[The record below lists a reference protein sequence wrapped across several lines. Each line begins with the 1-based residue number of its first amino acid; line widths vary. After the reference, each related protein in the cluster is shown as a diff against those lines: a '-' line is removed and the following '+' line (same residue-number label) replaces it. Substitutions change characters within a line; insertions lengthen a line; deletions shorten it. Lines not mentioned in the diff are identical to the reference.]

1 MNRLMEN
8 AVFGYTKELRERGI
22 LTQEYEN
29 LYYWVES
36 AQLRLLLSTVH
47 RDLMSLLGMLNTK
60 RNGSGHY
67 PADESRQLIRC
78 IDMLRNLCSVSQQ
91 TETPMQFDSYYD
103 EVLKT
108 CRTFLQSSYGSDIP
122 PQMEEVILYYKMP
135 VLISSDNLPIRR
147 ASVTNASLKL
157 VGRGSYAEA
166 YVYEDTFLHKK
177 FIVKRALKTLRDDEL
192 ERFRREF
199 EVMKRLSSPY
209 VAEVYRYEDRSVQ
222 PQYFMEYLDGTLRD
236 YIKRNND
243 RLSLKERAVLV
254 RQIFKA
260 MQYLHTEGLLHRDLS
275 PDNILLKQ
283 YNSCLVVKLS
293 DFGLVKLPESQLTT
307 CDTMMKG
314 SFNDPRLEEE
324 GFANYSIWHEM
335 YALTLIVYFVM
346 TGREKR
352 SNIAPEW
359 RDFVAKGMNAQKE
372 LRYKS
377 VAEMRSAFDET
388 IKHVGERKEL
398 EI

>member
-1 MNRLMEN
+1 MEN
-8 AVFGYTKELRERGI
+8 AVFGYTKELREHGS
-22 LTQEYEN
+22 LTLEYEN
-29 LYYWVES
+29 LYYWAES

-47 RDLMSLLGMLNTK
+47 RDLMSLLGVLIVK

-67 PADESRQLIRC
+67 PAEESRQLMRC
-78 IDMLRNLCSVSQQ
+78 IDMLLNLCSISQQ
-91 TETPMQFDSYYD
+91 TETPMQVESYYD
-103 EVLKT
+103 EVLRN
-108 CRTFLQSSYGSDIP
+108 CRTFLKSSYGSDIP
-122 PQMEEVILYYKMP
+122 PQMEEVILYYTMP
-135 VLISSDNLPIRR
+135 VLISADNLSVSR
-147 ASVTNASLKL
+147 STVTNATLKL

-166 YVYEDTFLHKK
+166 YVFEDTFLRKK
-177 FIVKRALKTLRDDEL
+177 FIVKRALKTLRDDEV

-209 VAEVYRYEDRSVQ
+209 VAEVYRYEDRPVQ
-222 PQYFMEYLDGTLRD
+222 PQYLMEYLDGTLRD

-243 RLSLKERAVLV
+243 QLSRKERAGLV

-275 PDNILLKQ
+275 PDNILLKK
-283 YNSCLVVKLS
+283 YDSCQVVKLS

-307 CDTMMKG
+307 RDTVMKG

-324 GFANYSIWHEM
+324 GFANYCLWHEM
-335 YALTLIVYFVM
+335 YALTLIVHFVM
-346 TGREKR
+346 TGRENR

-359 RDFVAKGMNAQKE
+359 RDFVAKGMNVQKE

-388 IKHVGERKEL
+388 LKKLGD
-398 EI
+398 

>member
-8 AVFGYTKELRERGI
+8 AVFGYTKELREHGS

-29 LYYWVES
+29 LYHWAES

-47 RDLMSLLGMLNTK
+47 RDLMSLLGVLNAK
-60 RNGSGHY
+60 RNGTKHY
-67 PADESRQLIRC
+67 PAEESRQLIRC
-78 IDMLRNLCSVSQQ
+78 IDMLRNLCSISQQ
-91 TETPMQFDSYYD
+91 TETPIQFDSYYD
-103 EVLKT
+103 EVLKN
-108 CRTFLQSSYGSDIP
+108 CWTFLQSSYGSDIP
-122 PQMEEVILYYKMP
+122 PQMDEVTLYYTMP
-135 VLISSDNLPIRR
+135 VLIPADNLSVSR
-147 ASVTNASLKL
+147 STVTNATLKL

-166 YVYEDTFLHKK
+166 YVFEDTFLRKK
-177 FIVKRALKTLRDDEL
+177 FIVKRALKTLRDDEV

-209 VAEVYRYEDRSVQ
+209 VAEVYRYEDRPVQ
-222 PQYFMEYLDGTLRD
+222 PQYLMEYLDGTLRD

-243 RLSLKERAVLV
+243 QLSRKERAGLV

-275 PDNILLKQ
+275 PDNILLKK
-283 YNSCLVVKLS
+283 YDSCQVVKLS

-307 CDTMMKG
+307 RDTVMKG

-324 GFANYSIWHEM
+324 GFANYCLWHEM
-335 YALTLIVYFVM
+335 YALTLIVHFVM
-346 TGREKR
+346 TGRENR

-388 IKHVGERKEL
+388 LKKLGD
-398 EI
+398 

>member
-8 AVFGYTKELRERGI
+8 AVFGYTKELREHGS

-47 RDLMSLLGMLNTK
+47 RDLMSLLGVLNVK

-67 PADESRQLIRC
+67 PAEESRQLIRC
-78 IDMLRNLCSVSQQ
+78 IDMLRNLCSISQQ
-91 TETPMQFDSYYD
+91 TETPMQVESYYD
-103 EVLKT
+103 EVLKN
-108 CRTFLQSSYGSDIP
+108 CRMFLQSSYGSDIP
-122 PQMEEVILYYKMP
+122 AQMAEVVLYYTMP
-135 VLISSDNLPIRR
+135 VLISANNLSVSR
-147 ASVTNASLKL
+147 STVTNATLKL

-166 YVYEDTFLHKK
+166 YVFEDTFLRKK
-177 FIVKRALKTLRDDEL
+177 FIVKRALKTLRDDEV
-192 ERFRREF
+192 ERFRRGF

-209 VAEVYRYEDRSVQ
+209 VAEVYRYEDRPVQ
-222 PQYFMEYLDGTLRD
+222 PQYLMEYLDGTLRD

-243 RLSLKERAVLV
+243 QLSRKERAGLV

-275 PDNILLKQ
+275 PDNILLKK
-283 YNSCLVVKLS
+283 YDSCQVVKLS

-307 CDTMMKG
+307 RDTVMKG

-324 GFANYSIWHEM
+324 GFANYCLWHEM
-335 YALTLIVYFVM
+335 YALTLIVHFVM
-346 TGREKR
+346 TGRENR

-377 VAEMRSAFDET
+377 VAEMRSAFEET
-388 IKHVGERKEL
+388 LKKLGD
-398 EI
+398 

>member
-1 MNRLMEN
+1 
-8 AVFGYTKELRERGI
+8 
-22 LTQEYEN
+22 
-29 LYYWVES
+29 
-36 AQLRLLLSTVH
+36 
-47 RDLMSLLGMLNTK
+47 MSLLGVLNVK
-60 RNGSGHY
+60 RNSTKHY
-67 PADESRQLIRC
+67 PAEDSRQLIRC
-78 IDMLRNLCSVSQQ
+78 IDMLRNLCSISQQ
-91 TETPMQFDSYYD
+91 TETPIQFESYYD
-103 EVLKT
+103 GVLKN

-122 PQMEEVILYYKMP
+122 LQMEEVVLYYTMP
-135 VLISSDNLPIRR
+135 VLTPATNL
-147 ASVTNASLKL
+147 SVSRSTLTNASLTL

-177 FIVKRALKTLRDDEL
+177 FIVKRVLKTLSDDEV

-209 VAEVYRYEDRSVQ
+209 VAEVYRYDDRPVQ
-222 PQYFMEYLDGTLRD
+222 PQYLMEYLDGTLRD
-236 YIKRNND
+236 YIKRHND
-243 RLSLKERAVLV
+243 RMTLKERAGLV

-283 YNSCLVVKLS
+283 YDSCQVVKLS
-293 DFGLVKLPESQLTT
+293 DFGLVKLPQSQLTT
-307 CDTMMKG
+307 RDTVMKG

-346 TGREKR
+346 TGRENR
-352 SNIAPEW
+352 GNIAPEW

-377 VAEMRSAFDET
+377 VVEMRSAFDET
-388 IKHVGERKEL
+388 LKKLGD
-398 EI
+398 

>member
-8 AVFGYTKELRERGI
+8 AVFGYTKELREHGS

-29 LYYWVES
+29 LYHWAES

-47 RDLMSLLGMLNTK
+47 RDLMSLLGVLNAK
-60 RNGSGHY
+60 RNGTKHY
-67 PADESRQLIRC
+67 PAEESRQLIRC
-78 IDMLRNLCSVSQQ
+78 IDMLRNLCSISQQ
-91 TETPMQFDSYYD
+91 TETPIQFDSYYD
-103 EVLKT
+103 EVLQN

-122 PQMEEVILYYKMP
+122 PQMDEVTLYYTMP
-135 VLISSDNLPIRR
+135 VLIPADNLSVSR
-147 ASVTNASLKL
+147 STVTNATLKL

-177 FIVKRALKTLRDDEL
+177 FIVKRAKKTLRDDEL
-192 ERFRREF
+192 ERFQREF
-199 EVMKRLSSPY
+199 EVMKQLSSPY
-209 VAEVYRYEDRSVQ
+209 VAEVYRYEDRPVQ
-222 PQYFMEYLDGTLRD
+222 PQYFMEYLDGTLGD
-236 YIKRNND
+236 YIERNND
-243 RLSLKERAVLV
+243 RLSRKERAGLV
-254 RQIFKA
+254 RQILKA
-260 MQYLHTEGLLHRDLS
+260 MQYLHNKRLLHRDLS
-275 PDNILLKQ
+275 PNNILLKK
-283 YNSCLVVKLS
+283 YDSCHVVKLS

-307 CDTMMKG
+307 CDTVMKG

-346 TGREKR
+346 TGRENR

-377 VAEMRSAFDET
+377 VAEIRSAFDET
-388 IKHVGERKEL
+388 LKKLGD
-398 EI
+398 

>member
-8 AVFGYTKELRERGI
+8 AAFGYIKELREHGS

-29 LYYWVES
+29 LYYWAES

-47 RDLMSLLGMLNTK
+47 RDLMSLLGVLNVK
-60 RNGSGHY
+60 RNSTKHY
-67 PADESRQLIRC
+67 PAEDSRQLIRC
-78 IDMLRNLCSVSQQ
+78 IDMLRNLCSISQQ
-91 TETPMQFDSYYD
+91 TETPIQFESYYD
-103 EVLKT
+103 GVLKN

-122 PQMEEVILYYKMP
+122 LQMEEVVLYYTMP
-135 VLISSDNLPIRR
+135 VLTPATNL
-147 ASVTNASLKL
+147 SVSRSTLTNASLTL

-177 FIVKRALKTLRDDEL
+177 FIVKRVLKTLSDDEV

-209 VAEVYRYEDRSVQ
+209 VAEVYRYDDRPVQ
-222 PQYFMEYLDGTLRD
+222 PQYLMEYLDGTLRD
-236 YIKRNND
+236 YIKRHND
-243 RLSLKERAVLV
+243 RMTLKERAGLV

-283 YNSCLVVKLS
+283 YDSCQVVKLS
-293 DFGLVKLPESQLTT
+293 DFGLVKLPQSQLTT
-307 CDTMMKG
+307 RDTVMKG

-346 TGREKR
+346 TGRENR
-352 SNIAPEW
+352 GNIAPEW

-377 VAEMRSAFDET
+377 VVEMRSAFDET
-388 IKHVGERKEL
+388 LKKLRD
-398 EI
+398 

>member
-1 MNRLMEN
+1 MEN
-8 AVFGYTKELRERGI
+8 AVFGYIKELREHGS

-29 LYYWVES
+29 LYYWAES

-47 RDLMSLLGMLNTK
+47 RDLMSLLGVLNTK

-67 PADESRQLIRC
+67 PAEESRQLMRC
-78 IDMLRNLCSVSQQ
+78 IDMLRNLCSISQQ
-91 TETPMQFDSYYD
+91 TETPMQVESYYD
-103 EVLKT
+103 EVLKN

-122 PQMEEVILYYKMP
+122 PKMEEVVLYYTMP
-135 VLISSDNLPIRR
+135 VLISADNLSVSR
-147 ASVTNASLKL
+147 STVTNATLKL

-166 YVYEDTFLHKK
+166 YVFEDTFLRKK
-177 FIVKRALKTLRDDEL
+177 FIVKRALKTLRDDEV

-209 VAEVYRYEDRSVQ
+209 VAEVYRYEDRLVQ
-222 PQYFMEYLDGTLRD
+222 PQYLMEYLDGTLRD

-243 RLSLKERAVLV
+243 QLSRKERAGLV

-275 PDNILLKQ
+275 PDNILLKK
-283 YNSCLVVKLS
+283 YDSCQVVKLS

-307 CDTMMKG
+307 RDTVMKG

-324 GFANYSIWHEM
+324 GFANYCLWHEM
-335 YALTLIVYFVM
+335 YALTLIVHFVM
-346 TGREKR
+346 TGRENR

-359 RDFVAKGMNAQKE
+359 QDFVAKGMNAQKE

-377 VAEMRSAFDET
+377 VAEMRGAFEET
-388 IKHVGERKEL
+388 LKKLGD
-398 EI
+398 

>member
-1 MNRLMEN
+1 MEN
-8 AVFGYTKELRERGI
+8 AVFGYTKELREHGS

-29 LYYWVES
+29 LYHWAES

-47 RDLMSLLGMLNTK
+47 RDLMSLLGVLNAK
-60 RNGSGHY
+60 RNGTKHY
-67 PADESRQLIRC
+67 PAEESRQLIRC
-78 IDMLRNLCSVSQQ
+78 IDMLRNLCSISQQ
-91 TETPMQFDSYYD
+91 TETPIQFDSYYD
-103 EVLKT
+103 EVLKN
-108 CRTFLQSSYGSDIP
+108 CWTFLQSSYGSDIP
-122 PQMEEVILYYKMP
+122 PQMDEVTLYYTMP
-135 VLISSDNLPIRR
+135 VLIPADNLSVSR
-147 ASVTNASLKL
+147 STVTNATLKL

-166 YVYEDTFLHKK
+166 YVFEDTFLRKK
-177 FIVKRALKTLRDDEL
+177 FIVKRALKTLRDDEV

-209 VAEVYRYEDRSVQ
+209 VAEVYRYEDRPVQ
-222 PQYFMEYLDGTLRD
+222 PQYLMEYLDGTLRD

-243 RLSLKERAVLV
+243 QLSRKERAGLV

-275 PDNILLKQ
+275 PDNILLKK
-283 YNSCLVVKLS
+283 YDSCQVVKLS

-307 CDTMMKG
+307 RDTVMKG

-324 GFANYSIWHEM
+324 GFANYCLWHEM
-335 YALTLIVYFVM
+335 YALTLIVHFVM
-346 TGREKR
+346 TGRENR

-388 IKHVGERKEL
+388 LKKLGD
-398 EI
+398 

>member
-8 AVFGYTKELRERGI
+8 AVFGYTKELREHGS
-22 LTQEYEN
+22 LTQKYEN
-29 LYYWVES
+29 LYYWAES

-47 RDLMSLLGMLNTK
+47 RDLMSLLGVLNTK

-67 PADESRQLIRC
+67 PAEESRQLMRC
-78 IDMLRNLCSVSQQ
+78 IDMLRNLCSISQQ
-91 TETPMQFDSYYD
+91 TETPMQVESYYD
-103 EVLKT
+103 EVLQN
-108 CRTFLQSSYGSDIP
+108 CRMFLQSSYGSDIP
-122 PQMEEVILYYKMP
+122 PQMEEVVLYYTMP
-135 VLISSDNLPIRR
+135 VLISADNLSVSR
-147 ASVTNASLKL
+147 STVTNATLKL

-166 YVYEDTFLHKK
+166 YVFEDTFLRKK
-177 FIVKRALKTLRDDEL
+177 FIVKRALKTLRDDEV

-209 VAEVYRYEDRSVQ
+209 VAEVYRYEDRPVQ
-222 PQYFMEYLDGTLRD
+222 PQYLMEYLDGTLRD

-243 RLSLKERAVLV
+243 QLSRKERAGLV

-275 PDNILLKQ
+275 PDNILLKK
-283 YNSCLVVKLS
+283 YDSCQVVKLS

-307 CDTMMKG
+307 RDTVMKG

-324 GFANYSIWHEM
+324 GFANYCLWHEM
-335 YALTLIVYFVM
+335 YALTLIVHFVM
-346 TGREKR
+346 TGRENR

-388 IKHVGERKEL
+388 LKKLGD
-398 EI
+398 

>member
-8 AVFGYTKELRERGI
+8 AAFGYIKELREHGS

-29 LYYWVES
+29 LYYWAES

-47 RDLMSLLGMLNTK
+47 RDLMSLLGVLNVK
-60 RNGSGHY
+60 RNSTKHY
-67 PADESRQLIRC
+67 PAEDSRQLIRC
-78 IDMLRNLCSVSQQ
+78 IDMLRNLCSISQQ
-91 TETPMQFDSYYD
+91 TETPIQFESYYD
-103 EVLKT
+103 GVLKN

-122 PQMEEVILYYKMP
+122 LQMEEVVLYYTMP
-135 VLISSDNLPIRR
+135 VLTPATNL
-147 ASVTNASLKL
+147 SVSRSTLTNASLTL

-177 FIVKRALKTLRDDEL
+177 FIVKRVLKTLSDDEV

-209 VAEVYRYEDRSVQ
+209 VAEVYRYDDRPVQ
-222 PQYFMEYLDGTLRD
+222 PQYLMEYLDGTLRD
-236 YIKRNND
+236 YIKRHND
-243 RLSLKERAVLV
+243 RMTLKERAGLV

-283 YNSCLVVKLS
+283 YDSCQVVKLS
-293 DFGLVKLPESQLTT
+293 DFGLVKLPQSQLTT
-307 CDTMMKG
+307 RDTVMKG

-346 TGREKR
+346 TGRENR
-352 SNIAPEW
+352 GNIAPEW

-377 VAEMRSAFDET
+377 VVEMRSAFDET
-388 IKHVGERKEL
+388 LKKLGD
-398 EI
+398 

>member
-8 AVFGYTKELRERGI
+8 AVFGYIKELREHGS

-29 LYYWVES
+29 LYYWAES

-47 RDLMSLLGMLNTK
+47 RDLMSLLGVLNVK
-60 RNGSGHY
+60 RNSTKHY
-67 PADESRQLIRC
+67 PAEDSRQLIRC
-78 IDMLRNLCSVSQQ
+78 IDMLRNLCSISQQ
-91 TETPMQFDSYYD
+91 TETPIQFESYYD
-103 EVLKT
+103 GVLKN

-122 PQMEEVILYYKMP
+122 LQMEEVVLYYTMP
-135 VLISSDNLPIRR
+135 VLTPATNL
-147 ASVTNASLKL
+147 SVSRSTLTNASLTL

-177 FIVKRALKTLRDDEL
+177 FIVKRVLKTLSDDEV

-209 VAEVYRYEDRSVQ
+209 VAEVYRYDDRPVQ
-222 PQYFMEYLDGTLRD
+222 PQYLMEYLDGTLRD
-236 YIKRNND
+236 YIKRHND
-243 RLSLKERAVLV
+243 RMTLKERAGLV

-283 YNSCLVVKLS
+283 YDSCQVVKLS
-293 DFGLVKLPESQLTT
+293 DFGLVKLPQSQLTT
-307 CDTMMKG
+307 RDTVMKG

-346 TGREKR
+346 TGRENR
-352 SNIAPEW
+352 ANIAPEW

-377 VAEMRSAFDET
+377 VVEMRSAFDET
-388 IKHVGERKEL
+388 LKKLGD
-398 EI
+398 